1 MSRGPDVLR
10 MLTLVP
16 WLLARPGVSVSA
28 IAEAFAT
35 SEEVILLE
43 LDHLGYCGLPGLKGG
58 DLIEVSLIDDTV
70 VVRMADELR
79 RPMRT
84 SPAETM
90 RLLLAASQAERILG
104 PSSEALTRAVAKLR
118 AALGVPEG
126 AVGVVDPEPGDLVEG
141 LRRAITD
148 GRRVRLSYRGRGD
161 AAPSEREL
169 DPWRLELLDGAW
181 YLHAHDHGL
190 GRARI
195 LRLDR
200 AADLHVDAD
209 PVSVPAPDVL
219 ESPRYIPGPQDPE
232 VEVLLAPAA
241 TWLLDAVDVDD
252 GAMLEGPEGRSA
264 RFRVGAPEWF
274 ARLVLMA
281 GGHAEV
287 RGPTEVRDLVR
298 DRARAGL
305 ARLADGDADGGT
317 DGGTGT
323 PGA

>member
-1 MSRGPDVLR
+1 MSDGPDVMR

-16 WLLARPGVSVSA
+16 WLLARPEVTVA
-28 IAEAFAT
+28 EIAEAFAT
-35 SEEVILLE
+35 SEDVILRE
-43 LDHLGYCGLPGLKGG
+43 LDHLGYCGLPGLGGG
-58 DLIEVSLIDDTV
+58 DLIEVSIFGDSV

-90 RLLLAASQAERILG
+90 RLLLAASQAERMLG
-104 PSSEALTRAVAKLR
+104 PAAEPLSRAVAKLR
-118 AALGVPEG
+118 EALGVPDG
-126 AVGVVDPEPGDLVEG
+126 AVTVVDPEAGDLVEG
-141 LRRAITD
+141 LRAAIAS
-148 GRRVRLSYRGRGD
+148 GRRVRLTYRGRGE
-161 AAPSEREL
+161 AAPSERDL

-190 GRARI
+190 GRGRI

-200 AADLHVDAD
+200 ADGLRVGPD
-209 PVSVPAPDVL
+209 PVTTAAPDAL
-219 ESPRYIPGPQDPE
+219 ESPRYIPGADDPE
-232 VEVLLAPAA
+232 VEVVMGPGGV
-241 TWLLDAVDVDD
+241 WLLDAVDPGE
-252 GAMLEGPEGRSA
+252 GAILEAPEGRIA

-287 RGPTEVRDLVR
+287 RGPDGVRDLVR

-305 ARLADGDADGGT
+305 ARLAADDA
-317 DGGTGT
+317 GT
-323 PGA
+323 PGV

>member
-1 MSRGPDVLR
+1 

-16 WLLARPGVSVSA
+16 WLLARPGVTVA
-28 IAEAFAT
+28 EIAEAFAT
-35 SEEVILLE
+35 SEEVILEE
-43 LDHLGYCGLPGLKGG
+43 LDHLGYCGLPGLHGG
-58 DLIEVSLIDDTV
+58 DLIEVSIIDDTV

-90 RLLLAASQAERILG
+90 RLLLAASQVERMLG
-104 PSSEALTRAVAKLR
+104 PGAEALTRAVAKLR
-118 AALGVPEG
+118 TALGVPAG
-126 AVGVVDPEPGDLVEG
+126 AVAVVDPEPGDLVEG
-141 LRRAITD
+141 LRRAIAD
-148 GRRVRLSYRGRGD
+148 GRRVVLTYRGRGED
-161 AAPSEREL
+161 RPTARQL

-181 YLHAHDHGL
+181 YLHAHDHGT
-190 GRARI
+190 GATRI

-200 AADLHVDAD
+200 AADLEVTTE
-209 PVSVPAPDVL
+209 PSTVPAPDVL
-219 ESPRYIPGPQDPE
+219 ESPRYVPGPDDPE
-232 VEVLLAPAA
+232 VEVLLAPAGA
-241 TWLLDAVDVDD
+241 WLLDAVEVAP
-252 GAMLEGPEGRSA
+252 GATLEGPGGRSA

-287 RGPTEVRDLVR
+287 RGPDGVRDLVR

-305 ARLADGDADGGT
+305 ARLAAGDADGGA
-317 DGGTGT
+317 GT